1 MKNLLKK
8 NQVVVAVITLM
19 LIAAG
24 YLNYASNKEII
35 TTSAT
40 INENTNET
48 KSVATIGDAKLVS
61 AVATEESGLV
71 DNDDYVVNYDVEVN
85 ANALENDYFSG
96 SRIERDTMYSQ
107 IIDSYQKIIEND
119 NSSQEQKE
127 IAQSEITKINGQK
140 NAIMI
145 AENLVKTKGIDD
157 LVVFVNNDNVN
168 IVVKAEKLE
177 TEQIAQIQNII
188 SRELNVK
195 IENIHISNKK

>member
-24 YLNYASNKEII
+24 YLNYTSSKEFL

-40 INENTNET
+40 INEDKNEI
-48 KSVATIGDAKLVS
+48 KNIASIGDAKLVS
-61 AVATEESGLV
+61 AVVTEESGLV
-71 DNDDYVVNYDVEVN
+71 DNDEDTNYDVDVN
-85 ANALENDYFSG
+85 ANVLENDYFSG

-127 IAQSEITKINGQK
+127 IAQNEITKINGQK

-145 AENLVKTKGIDD
+145 AENLVKTKGIED

-168 IVVKAEKLE
+168 VIVKAEKLE

-188 SRELNVK
+188 SRELNVE